1 MYLLQRS
8 GDIRNE
14 VDNMKARLSKEKMME
29 LMKMQCSGN
38 YNRFGREL
46 GVDPA
51 HLYRFLNTGVGG
63 GKKMIFGLMDFCDK
77 NNLNYRNFFDY

>member
-1 MYLLQRS
+1 MT
-8 GDIRNE
+8 
-14 VDNMKARLSKEKMME
+14 ARLSKEKMME
-29 LMKMQCSGN
+29 LMKIQCSGN

-77 NNLNYRNFFDY
+77 NNLNYRTFFDY